1 MRIRD
6 AGVDGIGV
14 VDDCCNFL
22 RGRKMK
28 NGLILLLL
36 LSCFFVITLTAQT
49 KWGAIDKQESML
61 QYKLIH
67 TLHEIEAVSHE
78 MESRVEIN
86 DAAKEIIKVTAQVE
100 VATFN
105 SGNSNRDSH
114 AMEVIDAIT
123 YPEVNFSSTSIIRS
137 GDSLKVNGSL
147 TFHGITKGITMAVFP
162 VWSPHKLQVVGH
174 FDVSLT
180 AFNIERPSLLMI
192 PVHDLL
198 EFSINATYKY

>member
-1 MRIRD
+1 
-6 AGVDGIGV
+6 
-14 VDDCCNFL
+14 
-22 RGRKMK
+22 MK
-28 NGLILLLL
+28 NGLISFLLLNCAL
-36 LSCFFVITLTAQT
+36 VITISAQT
-49 KWGAIDKQESML
+49 KWGTIDKQESVL
-61 QYKLIH
+61 QYKLTH
-67 TLHEIEAVSHE
+67 PLHEIEAVSHE

-86 DAAKEIIKVTAQVE
+86 DVAREIIKVTAQNE

-114 AMEVIDAIT
+114 AMEVIDALT
-123 YPEVNFSSTSIIRS
+123 YPEVTFLSTSIIRS
-137 GDSLKVNGSL
+137 GDSLKVSGSL
-147 TFHGITKGITMAVFP
+147 TFHGITKEITMMVFP
-162 VWSPHKLQVVGH
+162 VWSAHTLRVAGH

>member
-1 MRIRD
+1 
-6 AGVDGIGV
+6 
-14 VDDCCNFL
+14 
-22 RGRKMK
+22 MK

-36 LSCFFVITLTAQT
+36 LTCSFVITLNAQK
-49 KWGAIDKQESML
+49 KWGTIDKQESML
-61 QYKLIH
+61 QYKLTH
-67 TLHEIEAVSHE
+67 PLHEIEAVSHE

-86 DAAKEIIKVTAQVE
+86 DAAREIFKVTAQVD

-123 YPEVNFSSTSIIRS
+123 YPDVNFSSTSIIRS
-137 GDSLKVNGSL
+137 GDSLKVSGSL
-147 TFHGITKGITMAVFP
+147 TFHGLTKEVTMTVFP
-162 VWSPHKLQVVGH
+162 VWSAHKLQVVGH